1 MENRKDKRFGEQNN
15 VLVKDNY
22 LALGTGTNG
31 GINAYTHDISVTG
44 ARIRTKLGFPVGYII
59 RIAIDLKRTQRSLRV
74 DAEVIWTRKS
84 KKGKHFD
91 IGVQFLHSVPDTIIL
106 LIAHFY
112 GKQAGIPSSVS
123 QERPA
128 L

>member
-15 VLVKDNY
+15 VLIKYVCP
-22 LALGTGTNG
+22 APGTATIGR
-31 GINAYTHDISVTG
+31 INARTHDMSVTG
-44 ARIRTKLGFPVGYII
+44 ARIRTKVDFTVGSFI
-59 RIAIDLKRTQRSLRV
+59 RIGIDLKRTQQFLRV
-74 DAEVIWTRKS
+74 DAKVIWIRKS

-91 IGVQFLHSVPDTIIL
+91 IGVEFLHSVPDTIIM

-123 QERPA
+123 HEPLA
-128 L
+128 S